1 MIKRILSI
9 VVAGFLLACSSPK
22 KTETGIVGGART
34 PQQAVSDYESEED
47 QKNEQTFQNLM
58 DQPDDEQRD
67 VQRSKEFG
75 RFLRKQMG
83 YFYIAQGLVTQFD
96 KELDKVYQAKKK
108 DVDSEPDQK
117 DLEEIKAKLHFTWE
131 FYERNLHEMT
141 SLYGRLLKEAGTPGS
156 QYETA
161 STYVLDSM
169 KKFFDEGWQQGDRM
183 AILTLAQEYY
193 EVGRQYKE
201 MKRDG
206 KTPGFASYYVKKAED
221 DKELASARAQ
231 SIKFHELRKKRYID
245 RVLEKDWTDYLAKRK
260 AETDAEAAADR
271 QPNTDTLEPSAD
283 GKGHI
288 TGNRFNNGFWAIT
301 FDDGPHPTHTQG
313 MIDAMNSAGYEGTF
327 FWLTQNM
334 KLYPQIVAKAG
345 TEGFKRG
352 SHSYSHAN
360 LPKLGPK
367 DLSHEIND
375 ASDGFKQ
382 VVGHFP
388 TLFRCPYGACGG
400 NNSKIRQLIADRKM
414 MHVFWNVDSLD
425 WQDKNAASIFQRVK
439 KQMEVNGRGIVLYHD
454 IHPQSVKAT
463 KMMVDWM
470 STEKKAWKVM
480 TMDRMIQEET
490 ADPNSPSKIYTS
502 P

>member
-1 MIKRILSI
+1 MIKHIFSI
-9 VVAGFLLACSSPK
+9 MVAGFLLACSSPK
-22 KTETGIVGGART
+22 KTETGSVAGART
-34 PQQAVSDYESEED
+34 PQQAAFDYESEED

-58 DQPDDEQRD
+58 NQPTD

-83 YFYIAQGLVTQFD
+83 NFYIAQGLVNQFD

-117 DLEEIKAKLHFTWE
+117 KLEEIIAKLQFTRE
-131 FYERNLHEMT
+131 LYERNLHEMT
-141 SLYGRLLKEAGTPGS
+141 YLYGRLLEEAGKP
-156 QYETA
+156 A
-161 STYVLDSM
+161 SPLQRASEFVLSSM
-169 KKFFDEGWQQGDRM
+169 KKFLDDGWKQGDQM
-183 AILTLAQEYY
+183 AVLSLAQDYAEA
-193 EVGRQYKE
+193 GRLYKE
-201 MKRDG
+201 MNPGG
-206 KTPGFASYYVKKAED
+206 KTPGFTSYYVQKAEN
-221 DKELASARAQ
+221 DKELTVARAQ
-231 SIKFHELRKKRYID
+231 SIKFHDVRRKRYVD

-260 AETDAEAAADR
+260 VEADAEAAADR
-271 QPNTDTLEPSAD
+271 QPNTDVLYPSA
-283 GKGHI
+283 GGAGHV
-288 TGNRFNNGFWAIT
+288 TGNRFKNGFWAIT

-313 MIDAMNSAGYEGTF
+313 MIDAMNSGGYEGTF

-334 KLYPQIVAKAG
+334 TLYPKIVAKAG

-400 NNSKIRQLIADRKM
+400 NNSKIRQQIADRKM

-490 ADPNSPSKIYTS
+490 ADPNSPSKNYTS

>member
-9 VVAGFLLACSSPK
+9 LVAGFLLACSSPK
-22 KTETGIVGGART
+22 KTETGIVGDART

-47 QKNEQTFQNLM
+47 QKNEKTFQNLM
-58 DQPDDEQRD
+58 NYPTD

-83 YFYIAQGLVTQFD
+83 NFYIAQGLVNQFD
-96 KELDKVYQAKKK
+96 KELDKVYLAKKK
-108 DVDSEPDQK
+108 DVDSEPDQTK
-117 DLEEIKAKLHFTWE
+117 LEEIKAKLHFTWE
-131 FYERNLHEMT
+131 FYERNLHEM
-141 SLYGRLLKEAGTPGS
+141 SYLYGRLLSEAGTPASPFQQAS
-156 QYETA
+156 QF
-161 STYVLDSM
+161 VLSSM
-169 KKFFDEGWQQGDRM
+169 QKFFDEGWKQGDRM
-183 AILTLAQEYY
+183 AVLSLAQEYA

-201 MKRDG
+201 MKPAG
-206 KTPGFASYYVKKAED
+206 KTPGFTSYYVKKAED
-221 DKELASARAQ
+221 EKELTAAHAQ
-231 SIKFHELRKKRYID
+231 SLKFQESRKKRYID

-260 AETDAEAAADR
+260 AEADAEAAADR
-271 QPNTDTLEPSAD
+271 QPNTDNLAPNAGGT
-283 GKGHI
+283 GHI

-313 MIDAMNSAGYEGTF
+313 MIDAMNSGGFEGTF

-334 KLYPQIVAKAG
+334 KLYPSIVAKAG

-382 VVGHFP
+382 VVGQFP

-400 NNSKIRQLIADRKM
+400 NNSKIRQMIADRKM

-470 STEKKAWKVM
+470 STEKKAWKVL

-490 ADPNSPSKIYTS
+490 ADENSPSKNYTS